1 MSVGFPISE
10 EFRKLLAHP
19 CKLGGMG
26 MIDPITNADDEYNNS
41 KELASQLTILIKQQ
55 EHHRY
60 TVTDENIKIC
70 KSSSKKKRM
79 DKHLNILN
87 SLREQMSSKNKRLN
101 DISQ

>member
-1 MSVGFPISE
+1 MSVDFPISE

-19 CKLGGMG
+19 YKLGGMG
-26 MIDPITNADDEYNNS
+26 TIDPITNADDEYNNS
-41 KELASQLTILIKQQ
+41 KELASQLTILNKQQ

-60 TVTDENIKIC
+60 TVIDANVKIC
-70 KSSSKKKRM
+70 KSSRKKKRM

-87 SLREQMSSKNKRLN
+87 SLREQISSKNKRLN